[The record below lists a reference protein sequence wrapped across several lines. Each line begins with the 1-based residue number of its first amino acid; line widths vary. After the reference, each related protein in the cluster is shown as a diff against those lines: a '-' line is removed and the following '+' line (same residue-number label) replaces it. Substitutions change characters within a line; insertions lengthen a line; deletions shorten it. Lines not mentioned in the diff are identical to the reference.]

1 MANKI
6 PFDIRHKRV
15 TTITGTEGIFVDVDG
30 EDVPQRITVDDIK
43 PIISENVQNEID
55 EIKLDYSKNFL
66 LGGM

>member
-6 PFDIRHKRV
+6 PFDVRHKRV
-15 TTITGTEGIFVDVDG
+15 TTITGSEGIYIDVDG
-30 EDVPQRITVDDIK
+30 DEVPQRITIDDIR
-43 PIISENVQNEID
+43 PIIAENVQDEID